1 MLRGFPKKT
10 VVKMNKALEHE
21 LHSLDKNYPEYEPR
35 KEYNDEDFKE
45 PKK

>member
-21 LHSLDKNYPEYEPR
+21 LRSLDKNSPEYELQEKNAMMR
-35 KEYNDEDFKE
+35 I
-45 PKK
+45 